1 MARQL
6 QERLNTGGCFTSVE
20 DLLSKANPDVVH
32 ITTPP
37 QTHYAV
43 GRLCLEAGRHVYIEK
58 PFTITADEAEEL
70 LDLAESRR
78 LKLTVGHNAQ
88 FSHTASRM
96 RQLVQ
101 EGYLGGP
108 PVHMESYYC
117 YDLGDAGYA
126 KTLLGDSRH
135 WVRRLPGGLLQNT
148 ISHGISKVAEFLK
161 GEKPEVLALGFTS
174 PLLSSIGETEII
186 DELRVIV
193 RDGTVTAYFTFS
205 TQFRPLLHQFSIF
218 GPKNGLALNEKQQ
231 TIIKLKGKPYKSYL
245 EQFLPPWEFAGQYV
259 ANSLGNVR
267 KFLKADFQEG
277 QGMKV
282 LMQAL
287 YRSISDGAPLP
298 IPYSEILRTS
308 RIMQEIFFQLHSS
321 PTVLTKE
328 RLVQR

>member
-1 MARQL
+1 M
-6 QERLNTGGCFTSVE
+6 
-20 DLLSKANPDVVH
+20 
-32 ITTPP
+32 TTPP
-37 QTHYAV
+37 E
-43 GRLCLEAGRHVYIEK
+43 EAQASAWVCSQCGEPLVPGK
-58 PFTITADEAEEL
+58 V
-70 LDLAESRR
+70 
-78 LKLTVGHNAQ
+78 TVA
-88 FSHTASRM
+88 
-96 RQLVQ
+96 
-101 EGYLGGP
+101 YLGSAY
-108 PVHMESYYC
+108 PV
-117 YDLGDAGYA
+117 DLLRCP
-126 KTLLGDSRH
+126 KC
-135 WVRRLPGGLLQNT
+135 GLVL
-148 ISHGISKVAEFLK
+148 V
-161 GEKPEVLALGFTS
+161 PEVLALGFTS